1 MAHTTEI
8 TIGGVAQTV
17 TEFDSTAQEIDDAV
31 AAIPSLTAAIAAVIP
46 SGLISLWSGAA
57 DKVPAGWLLCDGTNG
72 TPDLRG
78 RFVVGAGGSYS
89 PGDKGGSNTVTLTAE
104 QMPGHTHDFTGSAHT
119 HKGTINMTSLEVSE
133 AGGHTHKIDKFYQG
147 YYGSAW
153 YYLTEADGA
162 GSGSSYVARLT
173 QYSSSGGKYFTNSD
187 DTEGTHT
194 HTVTGNGTV
203 EIDSATVGG
212 TNAQTGGGQ
221 AHENRPPYY
230 ALCYI
235 MKE

>member
-89 PGDKGGSNTVTLTAE
+89 PGDKGGANTVTLTTE
-104 QMPGHTHDFTGSAHT
+104 QMPGHTHTFTETAHT
-119 HKGTINMTSLEVSE
+119 HKATLDMSGLAVSE
-133 AGGHTHKIDKFYQG
+133 SGEHTHTMTGRAASSEGGQNG
-147 YYGSAW
+147 GPAN
-153 YYLTEADGA
+153 GA
-162 GSGSSYVARLT
+162 VTAYTVSFTTGSS
-173 QYSSSGGKYFTNSD
+173 
-187 DTEGTHT
+187 GTHT
-194 HTVTGNGTV
+194 HTISGKGAVTL
-203 EIDSATVGG
+203 DSATVSG

-230 ALCYI
+230 ALCYV

>member
-8 TIGGVAQTV
+8 TIGGVTQTV

-31 AAIPSLTAAIAAVIP
+31 AAIPSLTAAITSVIP

-89 PGDKGGSNTVTLTAE
+89 PGDKGGANTVTLTTE
-104 QMPGHTHDFTGSAHT
+104 QMPGHTHTFTETAHT
-119 HKGTINMTSLEVSE
+119 HKVTLDMDSLTVSE
-133 AGGHTHKIDKFYQG
+133 SGEHTHTFNMGEKNG
-147 YYGSAW
+147 YHSGDGVLDADFKQSTYEVVPEYTSIIESA
-153 YYLTEADGA
+153 
-162 GSGSSYVARLT
+162 
-173 QYSSSGGKYFTNSD
+173 
-187 DTEGTHT
+187 GTHT
-194 HTVTGNGTV
+194 HTISGKGAVTL
-203 EIDSATVGG
+203 DSATVGG
-212 TNAQTGGGQ
+212 TNSQTGGGQ